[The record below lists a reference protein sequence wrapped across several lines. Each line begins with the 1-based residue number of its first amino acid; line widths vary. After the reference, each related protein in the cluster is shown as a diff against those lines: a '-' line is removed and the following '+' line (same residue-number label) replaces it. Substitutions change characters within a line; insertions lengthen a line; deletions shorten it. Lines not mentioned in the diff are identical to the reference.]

1 TRKKFVY
8 LTVDHDSRFNT
19 LILTIRIGYPQFKA
33 NKGQTMNPF
42 DNHLV
47 PMRKEE
53 LHHVPKAQS
62 TLNHFANAVI
72 PQHPRMAPNNFGS
85 PHQDS
90 WCSESVSLSGPVE
103 ENLLLIEQYNPFGYT
118 PNMVCNS
125 NNQMIGV
132 SLDYAASQFW
142 IVVFDENCN
151 IISATPAGKR
161 SGKTFSGGYFY
172 LDNNDNTI
180 VVQDNRIVSY
190 PTANVQVNESEIY
203 PLTANW

>member
-1 TRKKFVY
+1 M
-8 LTVDHDSRFNT
+8 DHDSRFNT